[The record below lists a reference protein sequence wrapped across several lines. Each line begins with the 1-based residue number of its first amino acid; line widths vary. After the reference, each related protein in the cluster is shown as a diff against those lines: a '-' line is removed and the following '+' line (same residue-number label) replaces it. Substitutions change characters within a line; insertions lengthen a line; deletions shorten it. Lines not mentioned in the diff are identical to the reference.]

1 MKNKI
6 ILCITLLCITTFICS
21 CQLLGITK
29 KPNPTPSPTSVI
41 NGSLPEMCIHVID
54 VGQGDAILVDFGND
68 ELLIDGNHGYK
79 LCGYL
84 ADCVDGDIEEMVA
97 THPHADH
104 ISGLIDVLGVFKV
117 DNIWTNGVNEVSKT
131 YTDFIDAA
139 NKDAAIMHTAKRGDT
154 IIVGGYTFSVLNPPS
169 TLFGDTNEDS
179 IVLKLVY
186 GKFVFQFEGDA
197 GVDAE
202 ASMRSAG
209 LLSKIDVLKVGHHGS
224 VTASSADFISIV
236 SPSIA
241 VYTAGVGNS
250 YGLPDEEIITRLT
263 NSGATI
269 YGTDINGSV
278 VICTDGNTIS
288 VQTEK

>member
-1 MKNKI
+1 MRTKI
-6 ILCITLLCITTFICS
+6 ILCLILLTIVTFVCS
-21 CQLLGITK
+21 CEYLDFGK
-29 KPNPTPSPTSVI
+29 KPINPVPTVTI
-41 NGSLPEMCIHVID
+41 NGSLPEMCVHIID
-54 VGQGDAILVDFGND
+54 VGQGDAILIDFGND

-84 ADCVDGDIEEMVA
+84 ADCVDGNIEAMVA
-97 THPHADH
+97 THSHADH
-104 ISGLIDVLGVFKV
+104 ISGLIDVLGVFV
-117 DNIWTNGVNEVSKT
+117 VNGVWTNGIAGSSGT
-131 YTDFIDAA
+131 YTDFIDKV
-139 NKDAAIMHTAKRGDT
+139 NDNGIIMHVAKCGDT
-154 IIVGGYTFSVLNPPS
+154 ISVGNHTVSVLNPPA
-169 TLFGDTNEDS
+169 TPFGDTNDDS

-202 ASMRSAG
+202 VSMRSAG

-236 SPSIA
+236 DPSIA
-241 VYTAGVGNS
+241 VYTAGACNS
-250 YGLPDEEIITRLT
+250 YGLPDEEIITRLI

-278 VICTDGNTIS
+278 VICTDGNTIN
-288 VQTEK
+288 VQIEK